1 MKFKKLF
8 IPGPTEVRE
17 DVLERMAWPMIG
29 HRGGDFIEFFSKL
42 TPKLKKFLGTEDY
55 VFVSTSASTGVMEG
69 AILNCVDRRCLNVT
83 CGAFGERWHE
93 ITLACGREADI
104 LESEEWGKANRVEE
118 VDKALATGKYDAVTM
133 QINETSTGIMN
144 DYCAFAEMMK
154 KYPDVMFL
162 VDAVSAMAAVEI
174 KVDELG
180 MDVCLAGVQKA
191 FAVPPG
197 IAVFSVSKKA
207 MEKSKKAQRKGYYFD
222 FEVFKKYAEKGQ
234 TPTTPAISLFYALD
248 YKIDQIFKEG
258 LENRYRRH
266 VQMAEYTRAWARDR
280 FDAFAEEGYESVTLT
295 IVRNS
300 RAISVADLS
309 KFLADKYAI
318 QIANGYGK
326 LKEKTF
332 RIGHM
337 GDLTLDE
344 VKDLLSKIDEDL
356 GVKAG

>member
-8 IPGPTEVRE
+8 IPGPTEVRK
-17 DVLERMAWPMIG
+17 DVLERMAWPMIS
-29 HRGGDFIEFFSKL
+29 HRGGDFVAFFNQL
-42 TPKLKKFLGTEDY
+42 TPKLKKLLATKDD

-69 AILNCVDRRCLNVT
+69 AVLNCVEKRCLNVT

-93 ITLACGREADI
+93 ITLACGHEADI
-104 LESEEWGKANRVEE
+104 LQSEEWGMANRIDV

-144 DYCAFAEMMK
+144 DYHEFAEMMK

-162 VDAVSAMAAVEI
+162 VDAVSAMAAVDI

-191 FAVPPG
+191 FAAPPG
-197 IAVFSVSKKA
+197 ITVFSVSEKA
-207 MEKSKKAQRKGYYFD
+207 MEKSRKAKRKGYYFD
-222 FEVFKKYAEKGQ
+222 FDVFKKYAEKGQ

-248 YKIDQIFKEG
+248 YKIDQMFEEG

-266 VQMAEYTRAWARDR
+266 VEMAEYARAWAKDR
-280 FDAFAEEGYESVTLT
+280 FDTFAEDGYQSVTLT
-295 IVRNS
+295 TVRNS

-309 KFLADKYAI
+309 KFLADKYAL

-332 RIGHM
+332 RVGHM

-344 VKDLLSKIDEDL
+344 VKELLGRIDEYL
-356 GVKAG
+356 GV